1 MPRLEPHFGYCAT
14 RQRPRSKG
22 EGLQKCTRPIAQAQA
37 PAAVSGRLVRGA
49 GFWPF
54 SSDKSTGVGTTV
66 TCLVLSEL
74 SSWVLC
80 IGSLAQTAIDSPYD
94 EAGRPLRKGHL
105 VEKTGAGQAYAAP
118 MIQAEVFGE
127 EATLGFDHDDYENR
141 LDFYVSPN
149 LRTGRLGQEQLARTL
164 LGLLELQ
171 ADVFAH
177 RLALLAPALA
187 VGAPTAE
194 SGSAG

>member
-1 MPRLEPHFGYCAT
+1 
-14 RQRPRSKG
+14 
-22 EGLQKCTRPIAQAQA
+22 
-37 PAAVSGRLVRGA
+37 
-49 GFWPF
+49 
-54 SSDKSTGVGTTV
+54 
-66 TCLVLSEL
+66 
-74 SSWVLC
+74 
-80 IGSLAQTAIDSPYD
+80 
-94 EAGRPLRKGHL
+94 
-105 VEKTGAGQAYAAP
+105 

-164 LGLLELQ
+164 LGLLDLQ
-171 ADVFAH
+171 ADVFAQ

-187 VGAPTAE
+187 VAAPTAE